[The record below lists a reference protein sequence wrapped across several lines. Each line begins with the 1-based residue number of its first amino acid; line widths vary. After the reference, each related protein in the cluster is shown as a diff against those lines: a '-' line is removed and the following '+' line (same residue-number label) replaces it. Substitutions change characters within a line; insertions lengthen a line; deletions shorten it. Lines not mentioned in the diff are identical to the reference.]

1 MTTSPNIHQAVNH
14 LFRQASGKMVAVLVK
29 IFGAENYTL
38 VEDVVQDAL
47 LSGLETWKLN
57 GIPDNPEAWLFRVAR
72 NKAIDIIRR
81 KKHQYNIDFS
91 SPEQLSPSTEYT
103 LASTFDQYWQDQA
116 IRDDFLGMMFAC
128 CHPDISPENQVTFIL
143 KSLCG
148 FSTREVARAFL
159 TSEDTISKRLYRTK
173 EFFRTND
180 IRPVIPPP
188 AQLSGRLDAVLNSL
202 YLLFNEGY
210 SATQHEQ
217 LVREDIIA
225 QAIYL
230 CQSLLDHEHTRQ
242 PRTSALMALF
252 CFHAARIHSRLQS
265 DGTIIPL
272 SQQDRRQWDKALI
285 ASGNEWLNKAASGTA
300 LSPFH
305 LEAAIA
311 YEHCIAPGYAAT
323 NWKMILAY
331 YDALLQLTKD
341 PVILLN
347 RSVALLEYAGAPAAL
362 QSLEVVQSH
371 RQLNRYYLYHA
382 VLGEIY
388 KRMNEKDKAVAS
400 FEQAR
405 QLTTAQQEQQF
416 LTAKI
421 ADT

>member
-1 MTTSPNIHQAVNH
+1 MTASQNIDQAVNH

-29 IFGAENYTL
+29 IFGTENYAL
-38 VEDVVQDAL
+38 AEDVVQDAL
-47 LSGLETWKLN
+47 LSGLETWKFN
-57 GIPDNPEAWLFRVAR
+57 GIPHNPEAWLFRVAR

-81 KKHQYNIDFS
+81 RKHQSNLDFS
-91 SPEQLSPSTEYT
+91 DPEQLPPSADDT
-103 LASTFDQYWQDQA
+103 LDQHWQEEN
-116 IRDDFLGMMFAC
+116 IKDDFLGMMFAC

-173 EFFRTND
+173 EFFRTSR
-180 IRPVIPPP
+180 IKPRIPPP

-217 LVREDIIA
+217 LIREDIVA
-225 QAIYL
+225 QAMYL
-230 CQSLLDHEHTRQ
+230 CQCLLDHAHTRQ
-242 PRTSALMALF
+242 PRTAALMALF
-252 CFHAARIHSRLQS
+252 CFHAARIHSRLHA
-265 DGTIIPL
+265 DGTIVPL
-272 SQQDRRQWDKALI
+272 SQQDRQQWDNNLI
-285 ASGNEWLNKAASGTA
+285 ATGNEWLNKAAAGTT

-311 YEHCIAPGYAAT
+311 YEHCMAPDYAAT
-323 NWKMILAY
+323 NWRMILSY
-331 YDALLQLTKD
+331 YDALLRLTKD

-347 RSVALLEYAGAPAAL
+347 RSVAMLEYAGAKAAL
-362 QSLEVVQSH
+362 QSLEALEGH

-388 KRMNEKDKAVAS
+388 KRMGEKEKAVAC

-405 QLTTAQQEQQF
+405 LLTAAQQEQEF
-416 LTAKI
+416 LAAKI

>member
-1 MTTSPNIHQAVNH
+1 MNDSSHIDQTVHH

-29 IFGAENYTL
+29 IFGPENYTL
-38 VEDVVQDAL
+38 AEDVVQDAL
-47 LSGLETWKLN
+47 LSGLETWKFN
-57 GIPDNPEAWLFRVAR
+57 GIPNNPEAWQYRVAK

-81 KKHQYNIDFS
+81 KKHQHHIDFS
-91 SPEQLSPSTEYT
+91 SVESLPIEPAT
-103 LASTFDQYWQDQA
+103 LDQYWQEESIQ
-116 IRDDFLGMMFAC
+116 DDFLGMMFAC

-159 TSEDTISKRLYRTK
+159 TSEDTISKRIYRTK
-173 EFFRTND
+173 EFFRAHH
-180 IRPVIPPP
+180 IRPQIPPP
-188 AQLSGRLDAVLNSL
+188 AQLPIRLDAVLNSL

-217 LVREDIIA
+217 LIRQDIID
-225 QAIYL
+225 QAMYL
-230 CQSLLDHEHTRQ
+230 CQSLLNHEHTRQ
-242 PRTSALMALF
+242 PRTAALMALF
-252 CFHAARIHSRLQS
+252 CFHAARIHSRLHR

-272 SQQDRRQWDKALI
+272 SQQDRQQWNTAMI
-285 ASGNEWLNKAASGTA
+285 AVGNNWLNKAADGASF
-300 LSPFH
+300 SSFH

-311 YEHCIAPGYAAT
+311 YEHCIAPSYAAT
-323 NWKMILAY
+323 NWKRILAY
-331 YDALLQLTKD
+331 YNALLQLTKD

-347 RSVALLEYAGAPAAL
+347 RSVALLEYAGPPAAL
-362 QSLEVVQSH
+362 QSLQVLENH

-382 VLGEIY
+382 VVGEIY
-388 KRMNEKDKAVAS
+388 KRMGQKDKAVAC

-405 QLTTAQQEQQF
+405 QLTTAQQEQAF
-416 LTAKI
+416 LSAKI

>member
-1 MTTSPNIHQAVNH
+1 MSTSSPIDQAVNH

-29 IFGAENYTL
+29 IFGPENYTL

-47 LSGLETWKLN
+47 LSGLETWKFN
-57 GIPDNPEAWLFRVAR
+57 GIPDNPEAWLFRVAK

-81 KKHQYNIDFS
+81 KKHQYSVDFS
-91 SPEQLSPSTEYT
+91 DPEQVLPSSEYT
-103 LASTFDQYWQDQA
+103 FDEYWQDQA

-173 EFFRTND
+173 EFFRANH
-180 IRPVIPPP
+180 IRPHIPPP

-225 QAIYL
+225 QAMYL
-230 CQSLLDHEHTRQ
+230 CQSLLDHPHTRQ
-242 PRTSALMALF
+242 PRTCALMALF
-252 CFHAARIHSRLQS
+252 SFHAARIHSRLQA

-272 SQQDRRQWDKALI
+272 SQQDRRQWDQALI
-285 ASGNEWLNKAASGTA
+285 TTGNEWLNKAASGAT

-311 YEHCIAPGYAAT
+311 YEHCIARSYAAT

-362 QSLEVVQSH
+362 QSLEALQGH

-388 KRMNEKDKAVAS
+388 KRMNEKEKAVAC

-416 LTAKI
+416 LSAKI

>member
-1 MTTSPNIHQAVNH
+1 MTASQNIDQAVNH

-29 IFGAENYTL
+29 IFGTENYAL
-38 VEDVVQDAL
+38 AEDVVQDAL
-47 LSGLETWKLN
+47 LSGLETWKFN

-81 KKHQYNIDFS
+81 KKHQSNADFS
-91 SPEQLSPSTEYT
+91 DPEQLPPS
-103 LASTFDQYWQDQA
+103 ASDALDQHWQEA
-116 IRDDFLGMMFAC
+116 HIKDDFLGMMFAC

-173 EFFRTND
+173 EFFRASR
-180 IRPVIPPP
+180 IRPYIPPP

-217 LVREDIIA
+217 LIREDIIT
-225 QAIYL
+225 QAMYL
-230 CQSLLDHEHTRQ
+230 CQCLLDHAHTRQ
-242 PRTSALMALF
+242 PRTAALMALF
-252 CFHAARIHSRLQS
+252 CFHAARISSRLHP

-272 SQQDRRQWDKALI
+272 SQQDRQQWNKELI
-285 ASGNEWLNKAASGTA
+285 TAGNEWLNKAAVGTTF
-300 LSPFH
+300 SPFH

-311 YEHCIAPGYAAT
+311 CEHCMAPDYAAT
-323 NWKMILAY
+323 NWKMILSY

-347 RSVALLEYAGAPAAL
+347 RSVAMLEYAGAQAAL
-362 QSLEVVQSH
+362 QSLEALEGH

-388 KRMNEKDKAVAS
+388 KRMGEKEKAVTC

-405 QLTTAQQEQQF
+405 LLTAAQQEQEF
-416 LTAKI
+416 LAAKI

>member
-1 MTTSPNIHQAVNH
+1 MTASPNIHQAVNH

-29 IFGAENYTL
+29 IFGAENYAL

-47 LSGLETWKLN
+47 LSGLETWKFS
-57 GIPDNPEAWLFRVAR
+57 GIPDNPEAWLFRVAK

-91 SPEQLSPSTEYT
+91 NPEQLPLSTEYT
-103 LASTFDQYWQDQA
+103 LAGTLDQYWQDQS

-173 EFFRTND
+173 EFFRANNT
-180 IRPVIPPP
+180 RPRIPPP
-188 AQLSGRLDAVLNSL
+188 AKLSGRLNAVLNSL

-210 SATQHEQ
+210 SATRHEQ

-225 QAIYL
+225 QAMYL
-230 CQSLLDHEHTRQ
+230 CQSLLDHEPTRQ
-242 PRTSALMALF
+242 PRVCALMALF
-252 CFHAARIHSRLQS
+252 CFHAARIRSRLHA
-265 DGTIIPL
+265 DGTIISL
-272 SQQDRRQWDKALI
+272 SQQDRRQWDQAMI
-285 ASGNEWLNKAASGTA
+285 TTGNEWLNKAASGTA

-311 YEHCIAPGYAAT
+311 YEHCIAPDYAAT

-331 YDALLQLTKD
+331 YDVLLQLTKD

-347 RSVALLEYAGAPAAL
+347 RSVALLEHAGAPAAL
-362 QSLEVVQSH
+362 QSLEALQGH

-388 KRMNEKDKAVAS
+388 KRMGEKDKAVAC